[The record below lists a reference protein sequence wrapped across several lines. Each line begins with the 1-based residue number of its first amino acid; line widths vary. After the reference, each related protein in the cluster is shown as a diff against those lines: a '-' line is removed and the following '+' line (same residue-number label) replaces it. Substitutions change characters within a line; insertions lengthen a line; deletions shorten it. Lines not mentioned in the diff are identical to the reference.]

1 MNKLTKVL
9 VGGAAFIAT
18 VGAGVYVKHVYDTQ
32 HTINVPMQVSG
43 AYGQNLNNV
52 VGCFWL
58 GATSRSVYEEVRHF
72 TTSMNPIDPTTN
84 APQYPLWNMLDE
96 VDKSS
101 KEWARK
107 YFNQFTPEQM
117 ETTPNLWTDDQVIAT
132 CDVSYLFR
140 LRDHIQDGLVP
151 AKKALWIEVRN
162 KAATAYTFDASGRIN
177 NFFRVV

>member
-9 VGGAAFIAT
+9 VSGAALIAT
-18 VGAGVYVKHVYDTQ
+18 VGAGVYVKHIYDTQ
-32 HTINVPMQVSG
+32 HTIDVPMQVSG

-58 GATSRSVYEEVRHF
+58 GATSRSVYDEVRHF

-117 ETTPNLWTDDQVIAT
+117 TTTEPSIKIVEMCKQ
-132 CDVSYLFR
+132 SE
-140 LRDHIQDGLVP
+140 
-151 AKKALWIEVRN
+151 KKALDDMEEIKN
-162 KAATAYTFDASGRIN
+162 KYNKPLLFWK
-177 NFFRVV
+177 

>member
-9 VGGAAFIAT
+9 IGGAVLIST
-18 VGAGVYVKHVYDTQ
+18 VCAGVYVNHVYDTQ
-32 HTINVPMQVSG
+32 HTIDVPMQVSG

-96 VDKSS
+96 VDKGS

-117 ETTPNLWTDDQVIAT
+117 TTTEPSIKIVEMCKQLE
-132 CDVSYLFR
+132 
-140 LRDHIQDGLVP
+140 
-151 AKKALWIEVRN
+151 KKAFDDMEDIKN
-162 KAATAYTFDASGRIN
+162 KYNKPLLFWK
-177 NFFRVV
+177 

>member
-9 VGGAAFIAT
+9 ISGAALFAT
-18 VGAGVYVKHVYDTQ
+18 IGAGVYVKYIYDTQ
-32 HTINVPMQVSG
+32 HTIDVPMQVSG

-96 VDKSS
+96 VDKGS

-117 ETTPNLWTDDQVIAT
+117 ETTEPSIKIVEMCKQVE
-132 CDVSYLFR
+132 
-140 LRDHIQDGLVP
+140 
-151 AKKALWIEVRN
+151 KKAFDDMEEIKEKYN
-162 KAATAYTFDASGRIN
+162 KPLLFWK
-177 NFFRVV
+177 

>member
-1 MNKLTKVL
+1 
-9 VGGAAFIAT
+9 
-18 VGAGVYVKHVYDTQ
+18 
-32 HTINVPMQVSG
+32 MQVSG

-96 VDKSS
+96 VDKGS

-117 ETTPNLWTDDQVIAT
+117 TTTEPSIKIMGMCKQVE
-132 CDVSYLFR
+132 
-140 LRDHIQDGLVP
+140 
-151 AKKALWIEVRN
+151 KKAFDDMEEIKDKYN
-162 KAATAYTFDASGRIN
+162 KPFL
-177 NFFRVV
+177 FWK